1 MIECGQISC
10 QQQRFL
16 RVYMYLSRGSSRG
29 HIRHIARTAVRPPKA
44 AALVPHFCVA
54 PVPGKLRR
62 AGVIHWACHTLDA
75 RHRLAALARFRVTL
89 CEVGEKAAVRHRRP
103 WHRGCWRGHDR
114 DGERLERAIFIATA
128 IRSSARRAA
137 AAAMLTVM
145 ATGPIGHFARVMTA
159 LASMLVACVWRGCGD
174 EQEDAREQGNN
185 EAMRIPAGTR
195 AEETSCRV

>member
-54 PVPGKLRR
+54 PMPRKLRR

-114 DGERLERAIFIATA
+114 GGERLERAIFIATA

-145 ATGPIGHFARVMTA
+145 ATGPIHHLAGMVAA
-159 LASMLVACVWRGCGD
+159 LAGVLVASVGCECGG
-174 EQEDAREQGNN
+174 EQADSYIRRKNGAAHQTAVMPRDF
-185 EAMRIPAGTR
+185 RR
-195 AEETSCRV
+195 